1 MTAIK
6 HTLQREV
13 FLPSEERLISV
24 VHVTKE
30 GKKKKA
36 CFLCAAG
43 HVMLSVFI
51 TWLVS
56 NACRQVM
63 LCSRTQQIKPH
74 LFAFS
79 VYFVCIILSQ
89 C

>member
-43 HVMLSVFI
+43 CTLFYYMEFFYRDVYCVNKGAL
-51 TWLVS
+51 L
-56 NACRQVM
+56 
-63 LCSRTQQIKPH
+63 LC
-74 LFAFS
+74 
-79 VYFVCIILSQ
+79 
-89 C
+89 

>member
-43 HVMLSVFI
+43 H
-51 TWLVS
+51 
-56 NACRQVM
+56 
-63 LCSRTQQIKPH
+63 
-74 LFAFS
+74 AFFKLKR
-79 VYFVCIILSQ
+79 VN
-89 C
+89 

>member
-1 MTAIK
+1 MYRSAMTAIK

-43 HVMLSVFI
+43 CV
-51 TWLVS
+51 
-56 NACRQVM
+56 
-63 LCSRTQQIKPH
+63 LCFKLI
-74 LFAFS
+74 
-79 VYFVCIILSQ
+79 
-89 C
+89 

>member
-1 MTAIK
+1 MAAIK

-43 HVMLSVFI
+43 CVVNRF
-51 TWLVS
+51 
-56 NACRQVM
+56 
-63 LCSRTQQIKPH
+63 K
-74 LFAFS
+74 FF
-79 VYFVCIILSQ
+79 
-89 C
+89 

>member
-43 HVMLSVFI
+43 
-51 TWLVS
+51 
-56 NACRQVM
+56 RY
-63 LCSRTQQIKPH
+63 
-74 LFAFS
+74 FS
-79 VYFVCIILSQ
+79 I
-89 C
+89 

>member
-43 HVMLSVFI
+43 FVLLILLKWSFAVDTLSYG
-51 TWLVS
+51 
-56 NACRQVM
+56 
-63 LCSRTQQIKPH
+63 H
-74 LFAFS
+74 
-79 VYFVCIILSQ
+79 
-89 C
+89 

>member
-1 MTAIK
+1 MEIGVKFFITLVSSLDIVYICDIRREMTAIK

-43 HVMLSVFI
+43 Y
-51 TWLVS
+51 T
-56 NACRQVM
+56 
-63 LCSRTQQIKPH
+63 
-74 LFAFS
+74 LF
-79 VYFVCIILSQ
+79 
-89 C
+89 